1 MEELAEGLLK
11 ATLRALGLLI
21 RFLIWLIMELF
32 FEVTAWYVGWPICR
46 ALSLGNWPRQSI
58 GEHEL
63 AAPLTRFTV
72 SVVGILTL
80 LGIVILLAKL
90 TGSA

>member
-11 ATLRALGLLI
+11 ATLRALGLLT

-46 ALSLGNWPRQSI
+46 ALSLGRLPRESI

>member
-21 RFLIWLIMELF
+21 RFLIWLIVELF

-46 ALSLGNWPRQSI
+46 ALSLGSWPRESI

-72 SVVGILTL
+72 SVVGILAL